1 MLGQIEGQAGTPTQI
16 GRQMAL
22 ERVNLTAIMDRME
35 RNPLIQREAHPSDR
49 RSCLVRLA
57 PEGYERLNCA
67 IDLYLPAIA
76 PLLAPPDATELETTR
91 QTLAKVFSLPH

>member
-1 MLGQIEGQAGTPTQI
+1 
-16 GRQMAL
+16 MAL